1 MSKDDQVRV
10 PKPLRA
16 RLRDVAARHRL
27 GPPEAVALHFV
38 ERGLDRYG
46 AAPGP
51 LSARLRW
58 ALDDQG
64 YSSEAEL
71 VEHLLLRGLRAYEEP
86 VRSPEELAARLRG
99 LGYID

>member
-1 MSKDDQVRV
+1 MSKDELRI
-10 PKPLRA
+10 PRPLRG
-16 RLRDVAARHRL
+16 RLRDVAARHQL
-27 GPPEAVALHFV
+27 GEPDAVALHLV

-46 AAPGP
+46 APPGP
-51 LSARLRW
+51 LAGRLRW

-86 VRSPEELAARLRG
+86 TRTPEELAARLRG

>member
-1 MSKDDQVRV
+1 MSKDELRI
-10 PKPLRA
+10 PRSLRA

-27 GPPEAVALHFV
+27 GQPDQAALHFV

-46 AAPGP
+46 APPGP
-51 LSARLRW
+51 LPGRLRW

-64 YSSEAEL
+64 YSSEEEL

-86 VRSPEELAARLRG
+86 TRSPEELAARLRG

>member
-1 MSKDDQVRV
+1 MSADRVRI
-10 PKPLRA
+10 PRSLRG
-16 RLRDVAARHRL
+16 RLRDVAARHQL
-27 GPPEAVALHFV
+27 GPPESAALHFV

-46 AAPGP
+46 TPPGP
-51 LSARLRW
+51 LAGRLRW
-58 ALDDQG
+58 AIEAQG